1 MSKLADV
8 QLIVLDVDGV
18 LTDGSIMLDDSGR
31 ETKRFNVRDGLGIA
45 VWMRLGFHIAVV
57 TRRSGGAL
65 QHRMRELGVTHVVQG
80 SQDKGTAVGSIC
92 ESLGVT
98 LEHTAFV
105 GDDWP
110 DLSAMVRV
118 GLPVAVGDADSRV
131 KSAAKLTLSRAGG
144 HGAVREL
151 IDSILEAKGLMGE
164 AVASFLPR
172 AGL

>member
-1 MSKLADV
+1 
-8 QLIVLDVDGV
+8 
-18 LTDGSIMLDDSGR
+18 
-31 ETKRFNVRDGLGIA
+31 
-45 VWMRLGFHIAVV
+45 
-57 TRRSGGAL
+57 
-65 QHRMRELGVTHVVQG
+65 
-80 SQDKGTAVGSIC
+80 
-92 ESLGVT
+92 
-98 LEHTAFV
+98 
-105 GDDWP
+105 
-110 DLSAMVRV
+110 MVRV